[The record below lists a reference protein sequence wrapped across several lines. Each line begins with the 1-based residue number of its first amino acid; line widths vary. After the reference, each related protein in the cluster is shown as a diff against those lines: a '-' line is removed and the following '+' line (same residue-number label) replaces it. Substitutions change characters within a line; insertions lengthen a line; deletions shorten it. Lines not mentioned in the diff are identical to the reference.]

1 MKQIFIVS
9 FISFL
14 FNTNLLAVTLPEAL
28 LEAYKNNPVLNA
40 ERENINISQENLNI
54 SKSEFLPT
62 ITITGTKSREDT
74 TKLTNQSGGDATI
87 TDVDPL
93 TKSILIEQTLYDGKG
108 RSADLEKS
116 EIGID
121 LAKAKILKVEQ
132 EILYK
137 AVEAYTGLIFTNKK
151 LKINQSNISL
161 LDRQVDTDQAR
172 LERGQITISDLAQS
186 ESSLAGAKAKFIE
199 AKNDTMTSRLVY
211 ENVIGPIINS
221 DDLNENSKLNIEI
234 PKNLNEAND
243 ISKKRNPKLIIAKL
257 EYLRSEKDIRIAES
271 DMLPSASLSFEAS
284 QTENLSST
292 YNERD
297 KKILKATVKWP
308 FYTGGKN
315 KAEVNKSRNI
325 KYQFISKNIGRGKK
339 LLLDNAIKTNNTDVA
354 SAWSNFQSSKSLLDS
369 VKSQVKAAEIANE
382 GITVEYESGLGRST
396 LDVIQS
402 NSLLLDSK
410 ISLANAE
417 RNYLLSQFKLLQ
429 SIGLL
434 TLEHLQIN

>member
-1 MKQIFIVS
+1 MKQIFIIS

-257 EYLRSEKDIRIAES
+257 EYLQSEKDIRIAES

-284 QTENLSST
+284 QTEDLSST

-325 KYQFISKNIGRGKK
+325 KYQKK
-339 LLLDNAIKTNNTDVA
+339 LLLDNVINTNNTNVA

-410 ISLANAE
+410 ISFANAE

>member
-1 MKQIFIVS
+1 MKQIFIIF

-14 FNTNLLAVTLPEAL
+14 FNTNLLAVTLSEAL

-116 EIGID
+116 KIGMD

-199 AKNDTMTSRLVY
+199 AKNDVMTSRLVY

-221 DDLNENSKLNIEI
+221 DDLNENPKPNIKI

-257 EYLRSEKDIRIAES
+257 EYLQSEKDIRIAES

-315 KAEVNKSRNI
+315 KAEVNKNRNI
-325 KYQFISKNIGRGKK
+325 KYQKK
-339 LLLDNAIKTNNTDVA
+339 LLLDNVINTNNTNVA

-410 ISLANAE
+410 ISFANAE

>member
-1 MKQIFIVS
+1 MKQIFIIF

-40 ERENINISQENLNI
+40 ERENVNISQENLNI

-108 RSADLEKS
+108 RSTDLEKS
-116 EIGID
+116 KIGMD

-161 LDRQVDTDQAR
+161 LDRQVETDQAR

-186 ESSLAGAKAKFIE
+186 ESSLAGAKAKFIQ

-221 DDLNENSKLNIEI
+221 DDLNENPKLNIKI

-243 ISKKRNPKLIIAKL
+243 ISKKRNPKLIISKL
-257 EYLRSEKDIRIAES
+257 EYLQSEKDIRIAES
-271 DMLPSASLSFEAS
+271 EMLPSASLSFEAS

-315 KAEVNKSRNI
+315 KAEVNKNRNI
-325 KYQFISKNIGRGKK
+325 KYQKK
-339 LLLDNAIKTNNTDVA
+339 LLLDNAIKTNNTEVA

-410 ISLANAE
+410 ISFANAE

>member
-1 MKQIFIVS
+1 MKQIFIIS
-9 FISFL
+9 FISFI
-14 FNTNLLAVTLPEAL
+14 FNTNLLAVTLSEAL

-137 AVEAYTGLIFTNKK
+137 AVEAYTGLIFTNRK

-161 LDRQVDTDQAR
+161 LDRQVETDQAR

-199 AKNDTMTSRLVY
+199 AKNDVITSRLVY

-257 EYLRSEKDIRIAES
+257 EYLQSEKDIRIAES

-284 QTENLSST
+284 QTEDLSST

-315 KAEVNKSRNI
+315 KAEVNKNRNI
-325 KYQFISKNIGRGKK
+325 KYQKK
-339 LLLDNAIKTNNTDVA
+339 LLLDNAINTNNTNVA

-410 ISLANAE
+410 ISLANSE

>member
-1 MKQIFIVS
+1 MKQIFIIF

-14 FNTNLLAVTLPEAL
+14 FNTNLLAVTLSEAL

-116 EIGID
+116 KIGMD

-199 AKNDTMTSRLVY
+199 AKNDVMTSRLVY

-257 EYLRSEKDIRIAES
+257 EYLQSEKDIRIAES

-284 QTENLSST
+284 QTEKLSST

-325 KYQFISKNIGRGKK
+325 KYQKK
-339 LLLDNAIKTNNTDVA
+339 LLLDNVINTNNTDVA

-410 ISLANAE
+410 ISFANAE

>member
-1 MKQIFIVS
+1 MKQIFIIF

-116 EIGID
+116 KIGMD

-199 AKNDTMTSRLVY
+199 AKNDVITSRLVY
-211 ENVIGPIINS
+211 
-221 DDLNENSKLNIEI
+221 
-234 PKNLNEAND
+234 
-243 ISKKRNPKLIIAKL
+243 
-257 EYLRSEKDIRIAES
+257 
-271 DMLPSASLSFEAS
+271 
-284 QTENLSST
+284 
-292 YNERD
+292 
-297 KKILKATVKWP
+297 
-308 FYTGGKN
+308 
-315 KAEVNKSRNI
+315 
-325 KYQFISKNIGRGKK
+325 
-339 LLLDNAIKTNNTDVA
+339 
-354 SAWSNFQSSKSLLDS
+354 
-369 VKSQVKAAEIANE
+369 
-382 GITVEYESGLGRST
+382 
-396 LDVIQS
+396 
-402 NSLLLDSK
+402 
-410 ISLANAE
+410 
-417 RNYLLSQFKLLQ
+417 
-429 SIGLL
+429 
-434 TLEHLQIN
+434 

>member
-1 MKQIFIVS
+1 MKQIFIIF

-186 ESSLAGAKAKFIE
+186 ESSLAGAKAKFIQ
-199 AKNDTMTSRLVY
+199 AKNDTMTSRLIY

-243 ISKKRNPKLIIAKL
+243 ISRKRNPKLIIAKL
-257 EYLRSEKDIRIAES
+257 EYLQSEKDIRIAES

-284 QTENLSST
+284 QTEDLSST

-325 KYQFISKNIGRGKK
+325 KYQKK
-339 LLLDNAIKTNNTDVA
+339 LLLDNVINTNNTNVA

-410 ISLANAE
+410 ISFANAE

>member
-1 MKQIFIVS
+1 MKQIFIIS
-9 FISFL
+9 FISFI
-14 FNTNLLAVTLPEAL
+14 FNTNLLAVTLSEAL

-257 EYLRSEKDIRIAES
+257 EYLQSEKDIRIAES

-325 KYQFISKNIGRGKK
+325 KYQKK
-339 LLLDNAIKTNNTDVA
+339 LLLDNVINTNNTNVA

-410 ISLANAE
+410 ISFANAE

>member
-1 MKQIFIVS
+1 MKQIFIIS

-14 FNTNLLAVTLPEAL
+14 FNTNLLAVTLSEAL

-121 LAKAKILKVEQ
+121 LAKAKIFKVEQ

-137 AVEAYTGLIFTNKK
+137 AVEAYTGLIFTNRK

-161 LDRQVDTDQAR
+161 LDRQVETDQAR

-186 ESSLAGAKAKFIE
+186 ESSLAGAKAKCIE
-199 AKNDTMTSRLVY
+199 AKNDVITSRLVY

-257 EYLRSEKDIRIAES
+257 EYLQSEKDIRIAES

-284 QTENLSST
+284 QTEDLSST

-315 KAEVNKSRNI
+315 KAEVNKNRNI
-325 KYQFISKNIGRGKK
+325 KYQKK
-339 LLLDNAIKTNNTDVA
+339 LLLDNVINTNNTDVA

-410 ISLANAE
+410 ISLANSE

-434 TLEHLQIN
+434 TLNHLQIN

>member
-1 MKQIFIVS
+1 MKQIFIIS

-116 EIGID
+116 KIGMD

-161 LDRQVDTDQAR
+161 LDRQVETDQAR

-257 EYLRSEKDIRIAES
+257 EYLQSEKDIRIAES

-325 KYQFISKNIGRGKK
+325 KYQKK
-339 LLLDNAIKTNNTDVA
+339 LLLDNVINTNNTNVA

-410 ISLANAE
+410 ISFANAE

>member
-1 MKQIFIVS
+1 MKQIFIIS
-9 FISFL
+9 FISFI
-14 FNTNLLAVTLPEAL
+14 FNTNLLAVTLSEAL

-257 EYLRSEKDIRIAES
+257 EYLQSEKDIRIAES

-325 KYQFISKNIGRGKK
+325 KYQKK
-339 LLLDNAIKTNNTDVA
+339 LLLDNVINTNNTNVA

-410 ISLANAE
+410 ISLANSE

>member
-1 MKQIFIVS
+1 MKQIFIIS
-9 FISFL
+9 FISFI
-14 FNTNLLAVTLPEAL
+14 FNTNLLAVTLSEAL

-121 LAKAKILKVEQ
+121 LAKAKIFKVEQ

-199 AKNDTMTSRLVY
+199 AKNDVMTSRLVY

-257 EYLRSEKDIRIAES
+257 EYLQSEKDIRIAES

-325 KYQFISKNIGRGKK
+325 KYQKK
-339 LLLDNAIKTNNTDVA
+339 LLLDNVINTNNTNVA

-410 ISLANAE
+410 ISFANAE